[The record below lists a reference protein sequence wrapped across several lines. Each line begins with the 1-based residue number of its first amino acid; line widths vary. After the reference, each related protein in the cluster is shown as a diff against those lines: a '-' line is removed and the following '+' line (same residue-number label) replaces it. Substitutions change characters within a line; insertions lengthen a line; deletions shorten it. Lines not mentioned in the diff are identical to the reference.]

1 MPYSRKK
8 ILLLYCGGVEL
19 PDSNQKGL
27 TQWLDSFLELKMM
40 ADIKPKFIYDGP
52 GSGISRKEWQD
63 IVLNIKEN
71 FKKYDGFIITHGL
84 DNLLL
89 SSSLTSYL
97 IQRLGKP
104 VIFTGSPLIENKS
117 KIKKPIKK
125 IFKEYESLGIKAN
138 LINAVQVATMDISG
152 VSLMF
157 GNRLLNP
164 VRTIQTFDSNLNIF
178 SSWQVKDLGKI
189 QFGIQLHSSVPKRI
203 NVKPKYFTDFN
214 DQIKIIDPGLGLQS
228 NLEISENTKGILIKS
243 FQEDPSSIIK
253 IIKTNL
259 PILVY
264 TQGNFKE
271 TNNIISARGYTYE
284 AALAKFMWVLGK
296 TNNIKEIRRAFK
308 KNYLGEIK

>member
-1 MPYSRKK
+1 MSYSRKK

-19 PDSNQKGL
+19 PESNQKGL
-27 TQWLDSFLELKMM
+27 NQWFDGFLELNMM

-52 GSGISRKEWQD
+52 GSGISSKEWQN
-63 IVLNIKEN
+63 IIITIKEN
-71 FKKYDGFIITHGL
+71 FKKYDGFVITHGL

-89 SSSLTSYL
+89 TSSLTSYL

-104 VIFTGSPLIENKS
+104 IIFTGSPLLDNKS
-117 KIKKPIKK
+117 KVKKPIKK

-138 LINAVQVATMDISG
+138 LINAVQVATMDVSG

-189 QFGIQLHSSVPKRI
+189 QFGIQLNPNVPKRI
-203 NVKPKYFTDFN
+203 SVKPKYFTEFI

-253 IIKTNL
+253 NIKTDL
-259 PILVY
+259 PVLVY
-264 TQGNFKE
+264 TQGNIKE
-271 TNNIISARGYTYE
+271 KDNIISARGYTYE

-296 TNNIKEIRRAFK
+296 TNPVKEIRKIFK
-308 KNYLGEIK
+308 RNYLGEIK